1 MWWTPARLLPGM
13 AVAITGASSGIGAA
27 LAEQLHRAGARVAV
41 CARRRD
47 RLDALAQRLPGLVTV
62 VADVAVEADC
72 QRFIKETVDAFG
84 RIDTLVCNAGYS
96 LIRDI
101 AETSRAERDAIL
113 AANLHGTADCLAAA
127 VPVMMAQDPLRGWR
141 GQIVIVSSVLARR
154 AVPGIGNYCATK
166 SAQLSLAESA
176 RVELAPARIA
186 VTSVH
191 PVTTRTELFDVAEQH
206 SGRPSEATAK
216 RFAAQSAEHVA
227 DCIITGIRRP
237 RPEVWPAAWG
247 RWVGILAAL
256 WPALIDRAVTRKSAT
271 K

>member
-1 MWWTPARLLPGM
+1 MWWPPARLLPGM

-27 LAEQLHRAGARVAV
+27 LAEQLHHAGARVAV

-62 VADVAVEADC
+62 AADVAVEADC
-72 QRFIKETVDAFG
+72 QRFIRETVNAFG

-101 AETSRAERDAIL
+101 AETSRAEREAIL

-166 SAQLSLAESA
+166 SAQLSVAESA

-191 PVTTRTELFDVAEQH
+191 PVTTSTELFDVAAQH
-206 SGRPSEATAK
+206 SGRSSEATAK
-216 RFAAQSAEHVA
+216 RFTAQSAEHVA
-227 DCIITGIRRP
+227 ACIVAGICRP

-247 RWVGILAAL
+247 RWVGVLAAL
-256 WPALIDRAVTRKSAT
+256 WPALIDRAVTRKSAPT
-271 K
+271 

>member
-1 MWWTPARLLPGM
+1 MS
-13 AVAITGASSGIGAA
+13 VAITGASSGIGAA
-27 LAEQLHRAGARVAV
+27 LAEQLHGAGARVAV

-47 RLDALAQRLPGLVTV
+47 RLAALAHRLPGLLPIA
-62 VADVAVEADC
+62 ADVAVEADC
-72 QRFIKETVDAFG
+72 QRFIRETVAAFG

-101 AETSRAERDAIL
+101 AETSRAEREAIF

-127 VPVMMAQDPLRGWR
+127 VPVMLAQEPRHRWR

-154 AVPGIGNYCATK
+154 AMPAIGNYCATK
-166 SAQLSLAESA
+166 SAQLSVAESA

-191 PVTTRTELFDVAEQH
+191 PVTTRTGLFAAAEQR
-206 SGRPSEATAK
+206 SGRTSAR
-216 RFAAQSAEHVA
+216 RFTGQSADTVA
-227 DCIITGIRRP
+227 ACILAGIRRP

-247 RWVGILAAL
+247 RWVGIMSAL
-256 WPALIDRAVTRKSAT
+256 WPAGIDRLVTPASWRK
-271 K
+271 